1 MPIRKT
7 GGKAAGRKKSI
18 SWRLCAKSVPGRQNA
33 QLHGMQLRDQR
44 TEKGLMD
51 LGAERSVMTLTECS
65 PQNWRDELGKEC
77 GKHMS
82 QEIGI

>member
-1 MPIRKT
+1 MRKT

-33 QLHGMQLRDQR
+33 QLHGMQLRGQR

-51 LGAERSVMTLTECS
+51 LGAEKSVMTLIEWS
-65 PQNWRDELGKEC
+65 PQNWREELGKEC